1 MWSFLK
7 LRDPKIITTFDIFVH
22 GDTIQWFGVALFQET
37 PTYAYIY
44 TYCMYR
50 KKNIYIYIYVYI
62 IVIMYTG

>member
-44 TYCMYR
+44 IHTVCIE
-50 KKNIYIYIYVYI
+50 K
-62 IVIMYTG
+62 

>member
-44 TYCMYR
+44 IYTYCMYR
-50 KKNIYIYIYVYI
+50 KIKYIYIY
-62 IVIMYTG
+62 MYTL